1 MFKES
6 IFSVKPLVASTSTVS
21 AAIKSW
27 VGGRCGAGGD
37 SPALVSVSA
46 GS

>member
-6 IFSVKPLVASTSTVS
+6 IFPVKPLVASTVS